1 MAKASTPGEA
11 KKATPSK
18 GNKSPEGKKK
28 AVAAEEAPEKAVVT
42 KRKPAAAGAAAPK
55 AADAAVDVKA
65 SAPARTFMDAHGPEV
80 VFIVAAALTAAGAWG
95 KLATVA
101 AALAA
106 TDAVKHAVVVTEW
119 LEGAAFPLATVPVS
133 VLDLCGSILVC
144 YGYRH
149 WLQTAAND
157 TPPRKSWFESLVA
170 CTLMQFGG
178 TTLTGLVLGQ
188 TPSWIVS
195 HSAFPALLLAWWLT
209 FYCPW
214 DLYYTFVASW
224 EGEGARFVAGLLGAV
239 SAGHAVTSWGLDK
252 VRACLCGCGSG
263 TDAAAIHPHRCPP
276 FPRLAPLL
284 SFLPHLCPSAP
295 SPSPSRRRS
304 IRST

>member
-11 KKATPSK
+11 KKERATPSK

-28 AVAAEEAPEKAVVT
+28 AVAAEEAPAAAAVVT

-133 VLDLCGSILVC
+133 GVL
-144 YGYRH
+144 
-149 WLQTAAND
+149 N
-157 TPPRKSWFESLVA
+157 
-170 CTLMQFGG
+170 
-178 TTLTGLVLGQ
+178 
-188 TPSWIVS
+188 
-195 HSAFPALLLAWWLT
+195 
-209 FYCPW
+209 
-214 DLYYTFVASW
+214 
-224 EGEGARFVAGLLGAV
+224 
-239 SAGHAVTSWGLDK
+239 VTS
-252 VRACLCGCGSG
+252 
-263 TDAAAIHPHRCPP
+263 AA
-276 FPRLAPLL
+276 
-284 SFLPHLCPSAP
+284 S
-295 SPSPSRRRS
+295 
-304 IRST
+304 